1 MSTAPPG
8 WHRQSDGRDRFWDG
22 QQWTEEFR
30 DPASADTQQIPLD
43 ETRGMPAAENPT
55 GYASPAPYGGAP
67 AASGAP
73 GAPYGTPPAG
83 GAPGGPPGYGGQPPQ
98 YGPPVAP
105 TQGGNGWL
113 KGCLIALV
121 VLVVLG
127 IALVIGGSWLF
138 NRAVDELPE
147 IVPTALPTE
156 QPSEVPTDLPEI
168 IPTDLPTDLPTGLPT
183 DLPTLPGQGEAV
195 DVALG
200 EEFSIGGATIQAG
213 WLLEDLTL
221 GFKNVTMT
229 AVPDEASTVPLLFN
243 IAFLEGDS
251 QVANTVC
258 TVPMETPGEPVEV
271 ACVPVRGDVNRADS
285 ARVSGLGG

>member
-83 GAPGGPPGYGGQPPQ
+83 GTPGGPPGYGGQPPQ

-138 NRAVDELPE
+138 TRAVDQLPE

-168 IPTDLPTDLPTGLPT
+168 IPTDLPTGLPT
-183 DLPTLPGQGEAV
+183 DLPTLTEGESVEAGF
-195 DVALG
+195 G
-200 EEFSIGGATIQAG
+200 EEFTLAGVTIASG
-213 WLLEDLTL
+213 WTVEDLTL
-221 GFKNVTMT
+221 GFSSVTMQAT
-229 AVPDEASTVPLLFN
+229 VGEDGTVPLLFD
-243 IAFLEGDS
+243 IVFFEGDTD
-251 QVANTVC
+251 VTRTTC
-258 TVPMETPGEPVEV
+258 TVPPGTTGGTVDV
-271 ACVPVRGDVNRADS
+271 TCVPVRGFADGVDRIRA
-285 ARVSGLGG
+285 VTMEVG